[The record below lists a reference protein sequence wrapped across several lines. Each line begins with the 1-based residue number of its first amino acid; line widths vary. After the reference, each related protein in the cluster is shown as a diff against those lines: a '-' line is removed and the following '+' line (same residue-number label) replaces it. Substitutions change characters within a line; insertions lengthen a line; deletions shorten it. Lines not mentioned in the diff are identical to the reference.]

1 MPTSELAQI
10 EMLAAVDSLIHQLQ
24 LWSEQKTDWKTTQH
38 CQAVIHQLLPRLDM
52 LRVRLQSPLVIAT
65 FGGTGTGKSS
75 LVNALIGSYCT
86 ASGRQRPTTTDP
98 VLIAHPDTDLDR
110 LGLDLSQFQV
120 EQKKLDQLRN
130 IILIDCPDPD
140 TSETNDEASNLSR
153 LQHIVPLCD
162 ILLYTSTQQK
172 YRSARVSEELKEA
185 AVGRRLIFVQ
195 THAGLDEDIREDW
208 KQQLSQQFDVP
219 EIYFVDSVQAL
230 EDQLADRPPQK
241 DFASL
246 QNILSTQLGKSER
259 LQVRRANLLELIQN
273 AIDHCSH
280 KIKQDLPAI
289 RELESFLKQ
298 QHISLTKQM
307 SQELRKELLTSRN
320 LWERRL
326 LSCVSDTWGL
336 SPFSTMLRVYN
347 GLGNFIASASL
358 FRARNSAQVAL
369 IGALQG
375 ARWIGNRQK
384 EQATE
389 DRLNRIGSFG
399 LDDNKLREAQLLIDG
414 YAQAAGLET
423 QSVHHSGSLDK
434 LQTEAAYVE
443 EQFLY
448 DAGSKIDGIIAKLA
462 RKNSGWFTRAVYETL
477 FLSLVVYALVRI
489 GKNFFYDSFLDEQN
503 ILAIDFYVTA
513 GVIFL
518 IWTGFL
524 VMMFTRKLKRG
535 LEQEINQ
542 LSDDLA
548 NAKLSHGLFP
558 HLEQACQQVHT
569 QQHSLER
576 MGGEV
581 HQMRNDLASS
591 KILGAWKVTEP
602 TTDAGLIT
610 PHLTSQ

>member
-24 LWSEQKTDWKTTQH
+24 LWSEQKTDWKTTQQ
-38 CQAVIHQLLPRLDM
+38 CQAVIHKLLPRLDT

-98 VLIAHPDTDLDR
+98 VLIAHPDTDLSR
-110 LGLDLSQFQV
+110 LGLDLTQFQI
-120 EQKKLDQLRN
+120 EQKNLDQLRN

-153 LQHIVPLCD
+153 LKHIIPLCD

-172 YRSARVSEELKEA
+172 YRSARVSEEFMQA
-185 AVGRRLIFVQ
+185 AIGRRLIFVQ
-195 THAGLDEDIREDW
+195 THADLDEDIRTDW
-208 KQQLSQQFDVP
+208 KQQLTQQFDVP
-219 EIYFVDSVQAL
+219 EIYFVDSVRAL
-230 EDQLADRPPQK
+230 EDQQADRPPQK

-280 KIKQDLPAI
+280 KIKMNLPAI

-298 QHISLTKQM
+298 QHATLTTLM

-336 SPFSTMLRVYN
+336 SPFSTVLRIYN

-369 IGALQG
+369 IGAMQG
-375 ARWIGNRQK
+375 ARWLGNRHK

-389 DRLNRIGSFG
+389 DRLNRIGSLG
-399 LDDNKLREAQLLIDG
+399 LDDNKLREAQLLTDG
-414 YAQAAGLET
+414 YVLAAGLET
-423 QSVHHSGSLDK
+423 QPTLDAGSLDK

-448 DAGSKIDGIIAKLA
+448 DAGAKIDGIIAKLA
-462 RKNSGWFTRAVYETL
+462 CKNSGWFTRAVYEIL
-477 FLSLVVYALVRI
+477 FLSLAVYALVRI
-489 GKNFFYDSFLDEQN
+489 GKNFFYDSFLNERN
-503 ILAIDFYVTA
+503 ILTIDFYVTA

-524 VMMFTRKLKRG
+524 VIMFTRKLKRG

-542 LSDDLA
+542 LSNDLA

-558 HLEQACQQVHT
+558 HLEQACQQVHGLH
-569 QQHSLER
+569 HSLER
-576 MGGEV
+576 MDAEV
-581 HQMRNDLASS
+581 HQLRNDLASS
-591 KILGAWKVTEP
+591 EILGAWKV
-602 TTDAGLIT
+602 
-610 PHLTSQ
+610 

>member
-1 MPTSELAQI
+1 MATSELAQI
-10 EMLAAVDSLIHQLQ
+10 EMLASVDSLIHQLN
-24 LWSEQKTDWKTTQH
+24 LWSEQQTDWKTAQQS
-38 CQAVIHQLLPRLDM
+38 QAVIHQLLPRLDM
-52 LRVRLQSPLVIAT
+52 LRVRLESPLVIAT

-86 ASGRQRPTTTDP
+86 TSGRQRPTTTEP

-110 LGLDLSQFQV
+110 LGLDLSQFHV
-120 EQKKLDQLRN
+120 EQKKLDELRN

-140 TSETNDEASNLSR
+140 TSEAMDEAGNLTR
-153 LQHIVPLCD
+153 LQQIIPLCD

-208 KQQLSQQFDVP
+208 RQQLSRQFDVP
-219 EIYFVDSVQAL
+219 EIYFVDSVRAL
-230 EDQLADRPPQK
+230 EDQLADRPLEK
-241 DFASL
+241 EFASL
-246 QNILSTQLGKSER
+246 QNVLSTQLGKSER

-280 KIKQDLPAI
+280 KNSTALPAI

-298 QHISLTKQM
+298 QQVSLTSQM
-307 SQELRKELLTSRN
+307 SQELRKELLISRN

-326 LSCVSDTWGL
+326 LSCVSDSWGF

-384 EQATE
+384 EQAAE

-399 LDDNKLREAQLLIDG
+399 LDNNRLRESQLLIDG
-414 YAQAAGLET
+414 YAQAAGLT
-423 QSVHHSGSLDK
+423 THQNHLAGSLEK

-443 EQFLY
+443 EQFLS
-448 DAGSKIDGIIAKLA
+448 DAGTKIDGIITKLA
-462 RKNSGWFTRAVYETL
+462 YKNSGWFTRIWYETL
-477 FLSLVVYALVRI
+477 FLSLIVYALVRI
-489 GKNFFYDSFLDEQN
+489 GKNFFYDSFLDERN

-518 IWTGFL
+518 IWSGLL
-524 VMMFTRKLKRG
+524 VMLFTRKLKRG
-535 LEQEINQ
+535 LEDEINQ
-542 LSDDLA
+542 LSDELA
-548 NAKLSHGLFP
+548 QAKLAHGLFP
-558 HLEQACQQVHT
+558 HLEQACQQAHAL
-569 QQHSLER
+569 QHSLER
-576 MGGEV
+576 MGGETR
-581 HQMRNDLASS
+581 QLRNEIASS
-591 KILGAWKVTEP
+591 RILGAWKVTEP
-602 TTDAGLIT
+602 TMNAGSIS

>member
-10 EMLAAVDSLIHQLQ
+10 EMLASVDNLIHQLK
-24 LWSEQKTDWKTTQH
+24 LWSEQKTDWKTAQQ

-52 LRVRLQSPLVIAT
+52 LRVRLESPLVIAT

-86 ASGRQRPTTTDP
+86 TSGRQRPTTMEP

-110 LGLDLSQFQV
+110 LGLDLSQFHV

-140 TSETNDEASNLSR
+140 TSEVADEAGNLTR
-153 LQHIVPLCD
+153 LQQIIPLCD

-172 YRSARVSEELKEA
+172 YRSARVSDELKEA

-195 THAGLDEDIREDW
+195 THADLDEDIREDW
-208 KQQLSQQFDVP
+208 RQQLSRQFDVP
-219 EIYFVDSVQAL
+219 EIYFVDSVRAL
-230 EDQLADRPPQK
+230 EDQLADRPLEK
-241 DFASL
+241 EFASL
-246 QNILSTQLGKSER
+246 QNVLSTQLGKSER

-280 KIKQDLPAI
+280 KISVALPAI
-289 RELESFLKQ
+289 RELESFLKEQ
-298 QHISLTKQM
+298 QVSLTSQM
-307 SQELRKELLTSRN
+307 SQELRKELLISRN

-326 LSCVSDTWGL
+326 LSCVSDSWGF

-375 ARWIGNRQK
+375 ARWIGNRHK
-384 EQATE
+384 EQAAE

-399 LDDNKLREAQLLIDG
+399 LDDNRLRESQLLIDG
-414 YAQAAGLET
+414 YTQAAGLISN
-423 QSVHHSGSLDK
+423 QNHLSGSLEK

-443 EQFLY
+443 EQFLT
-448 DAGSKIDGIIAKLA
+448 DAGTKIDGIITKLA
-462 RKNSGWFTRAVYETL
+462 YKNSGWFTRFLYETL
-477 FLSLVVYALVRI
+477 FLSLVIYALVRI
-489 GKNFFYDSFLDEQN
+489 GKNFFYDSFMDERN

-518 IWTGFL
+518 IWSGFL

-535 LEQEINQ
+535 LEDEINQ
-542 LSDDLA
+542 LSDELA
-548 NAKLSHGLFP
+548 KAKLAHGLFP
-558 HLEQACQQVHT
+558 HLEQACQQAHT
-569 QQHSLER
+569 LQHSLER
-576 MGGEV
+576 MGGETR
-581 HQMRNDLASS
+581 QLRNEIASS
-591 KILGAWKVTEP
+591 RILGAWKVTEP
-602 TTDAGLIT
+602 TMNVGSKP

>member
-1 MPTSELAQI
+1 MPTSEIAQI
-10 EMLAAVDSLIHQLQ
+10 EMLAAVDRLIHQLQ
-24 LWSEQKTDWKTTQH
+24 SWSEQQTDWKTAQQS
-38 CQAVIHQLLPRLDM
+38 QAVIHQLLPRLDM

-75 LVNALIGSYCT
+75 LVNALIGTYCSP
-86 ASGRQRPTTTDP
+86 SGRQRPTTTDP

-120 EQKKLDQLRN
+120 EQKELDQLQN

-140 TSETNDEASNLSR
+140 TSETNDEGSNLTR
-153 LQHIVPLCD
+153 LQHIIPLCD

-172 YRSARVSEELKEA
+172 YRSARVAEELKEA
-185 AVGRRLIFVQ
+185 AIGRRLIFVQ
-195 THAGLDEDIREDW
+195 THAGLDEDIRTDW
-208 KQQLSQQFDVP
+208 KQQLSQQFEVP
-219 EIYFVDSVQAL
+219 EIYFVDSVRAL
-230 EDQLADRPPQK
+230 EDQLANRPLQK

-273 AIDHCSH
+273 AINHCSD
-280 KIKQDLPAI
+280 KINLNLPAI

-298 QHISLTKQM
+298 QHVSLTRQM
-307 SQELRKELLTSRN
+307 SQELRTELLTSRN

-389 DRLNRIGSFG
+389 NRLNRIGSFG
-399 LDDNKLREAQLLIDG
+399 LDDNKLRESQLLIDG

-423 QSVHHSGSLDK
+423 QPVQHTGSLDK

-448 DAGSKIDGIIAKLA
+448 DAGSKIDAIIAKLT

-489 GKNFFYDSFLDEQN
+489 GKNFFYDSFLDENN

-535 LEQEINQ
+535 LGQEINQ

-548 NAKLSHGLFP
+548 NAKLSQGLFP
-558 HLEQACQQVHT
+558 QLEQACQQAHAM
-569 QQHSLER
+569 QHSLER

-581 HQMRNDLASS
+581 HQLRNEVASS
-591 KILGAWKVTEP
+591 QILGAWKVTD
-602 TTDAGLIT
+602 TITDADSKT